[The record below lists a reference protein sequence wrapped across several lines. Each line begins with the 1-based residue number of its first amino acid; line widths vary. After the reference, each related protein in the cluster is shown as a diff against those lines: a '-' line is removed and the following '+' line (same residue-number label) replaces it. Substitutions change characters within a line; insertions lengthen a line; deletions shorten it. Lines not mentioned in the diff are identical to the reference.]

1 MAQDPESSLR
11 SCSTFSSA
19 VKTSTHCAAMAIPMK
34 GMKGMKSM
42 KSSKVARGRGAKARV
57 FSGKKVKTSG
67 GLTKDKLCKNK
78 NGKVVSRASSAA
90 AKKRFAQS
98 PIKAWSLAVKQ
109 ARKALDMTGF
119 VPIGGKSA
127 RGRALYAKAK
137 AILNA

>member
-1 MAQDPESSLR
+1 MGKYILLR
-11 SCSTFSSA
+11 CFDFNIVIAT
-19 VKTSTHCAAMAIPMK
+19 MAIPMK

-78 NGKVVSRASSAA
+78 NGKVVSKARSAA
-90 AKKRFAQS
+90 SKKAFAQG
-98 PIKAWSLAVKQ
+98 PLKAWSLAVKQ

-127 RGRALYAKAK
+127 RGRALYTKAK
-137 AILNA
+137 AIMNA

>member
-1 MAQDPESSLR
+1 M
-11 SCSTFSSA
+11 
-19 VKTSTHCAAMAIPMK
+19 
-34 GMKGMKSM
+34 G
-42 KSSKVARGRGAKARV
+42 KSSKAMKVSRIARGRGAKSRV

-78 NGKVVSRASSAA
+78 NGKVVSKARSAA
-90 AKKRFAQS
+90 SKKAFAQG
-98 PIKAWSLAVKQ
+98 PLKAWSLAVKQ

-137 AILNA
+137 AIMNA